1 MSTPNLCK
9 TINPDLFSNSFGF
22 LLVKNTLIFEKLADI
37 KLAPLDITSSQMRVL
52 MMIGYAGFT
61 MASTIA
67 KKMGSNAGGV
77 VRSIDR
83 LEAKGWIERIRSVED
98 RREVHLNLTAQ
109 GRKLIEQI
117 PLVLQESNSLALKG
131 FSDDEERSLINLL
144 ERLAQNN
151 LEQLAQHEVEDQ
163 S

>member
-1 MSTPNLCK
+1 MGTTNQCHS
-9 TINPDLFSNSFGF
+9 INPDLFSNSFGF

-52 MMIGYAGFT
+52 MMVGYAGFT

-83 LEAKGWIERIRSVED
+83 LEAKGWIERIRSIED
-98 RREVHLNLTAQ
+98 RREVHLSLTAQ

-117 PLVLQESNSLALKG
+117 PLVLQESNSMSLKG
-131 FSDDEERSLINLL
+131 FSDAEQETLIDLL

-151 LEQLAQHEVEDQ
+151 LEQLDQHEAEDQ

>member
-37 KLAPLDITSSQMRVL
+37 KLAPLDITSSQMRVF